1 VQWHGK
7 PPAES
12 NWMLLDNFRHAYP
25 AFQLEDELLAQVG
38 RYVIVRGDGLC
49 MIVGCIALC
58 LSADIYRVQES

>member
-12 NWMLLDNFRHAYP
+12 SWMLLDNFRHAYP

-38 RYVIVRGDGLC
+38 RYV
-49 MIVGCIALC
+49 MVGTTYTQRRNRLPEKQGNA
-58 LSADIYRVQES
+58 RVAPTEEV